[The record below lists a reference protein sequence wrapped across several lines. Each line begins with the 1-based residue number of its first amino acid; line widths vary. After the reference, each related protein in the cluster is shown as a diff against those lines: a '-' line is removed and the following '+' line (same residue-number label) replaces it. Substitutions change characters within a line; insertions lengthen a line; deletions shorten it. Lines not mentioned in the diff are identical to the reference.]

1 MSKKSLRARIVADW
15 PAKVLSLAV
24 AILVFTFYRLNRLED
39 RYVSVPLAVT
49 VGDEFVPSSSLPRSV
64 RLTLRGE
71 SNALVTILEED
82 LKASV
87 DLSRVT
93 GEGVYK
99 APVLIEKRGSALG
112 VDPLEI
118 TIDPP
123 EIAVSLERKLRKVV
137 PVTPSFRGYLGPGY
151 ELSSFSLEPA
161 EEEVSGPA
169 SAVERIIDLSTDPI
183 ELSGKTS
190 DFREEVRVFP
200 KDPLVQVSGKAT
212 ATFSAAILQAMD
224 FKTFDAVPVTA
235 TGLAPGFALID
246 PLPTCVLRLRSN
258 ASILKNF
265 VLPPG
270 AIVLDLSSVTK
281 AGIYTLPLDARLPEG
296 IALDAIDPPAVTLRV
311 QQQAAG
317 GAH

>member
-71 SNALVTILEED
+71 SNSLVTILEED
-82 LKASV
+82 LRASV
-87 DLSRVT
+87 DLSRAT
-93 GEGVYK
+93 SEGFYK
-99 APVLIEKRGSALG
+99 APVLVEKRGSALG

-151 ELSSFSLEPA
+151 ELSSFALEPA

-190 DFREEVRVFP
+190 DFREEVRVFA
-200 KDPLVQVSGKAT
+200 KDPLVQVSGKPT
-212 ATFSAAILQAMD
+212 ATFSAKILQAMD
-224 FKTFDAVPVTA
+224 FKTFDAVPVA
-235 TGLAPGFALID
+235 ASGLAPGFALVD
-246 PLPTCVLRLRSN
+246 ALPTCVLRLRSN
-258 ASILKNF
+258 ASILKGF
-265 VLPPG
+265 VLPPD

-281 AGIYTLPLDARLPEG
+281 PGIYTLPLDVRLPEG
-296 IALDAIDPPAVTLRV
+296 IALDSIDPPALTLRI
-311 QQQAAG
+311 QQQPVG